1 MTPYADRP
9 ARREW
14 VALALILLLAAALR
28 MGAPGVSEFKL
39 DEARLSALALDMAR
53 GQHFPLLGIGSSVGI
68 PNLPVSVWLF
78 ALPYALSPD
87 PTIATLYVGL
97 LNVLAVALTWA
108 LTRRY
113 FGPQAALVAA
123 LMYAASPWGVI
134 YSRKIWAQN
143 MLPPFVVLTVGTGLI
158 GLLEEDRPRR
168 GAWQVAHLALLA
180 ITVQIHYAAIV
191 LIPLTLAMLWMG
203 RRHIARRG
211 WIALALIAGLAVA
224 ALGLA
229 LWRLQATGFDFS
241 VFGRQGLGLT
251 TEALYHFSLVLSGN
265 EIHSLAGPQQF
276 EHYLAGVPDITLPQQ
291 LFGWAVIFST
301 AWVAYRA
308 LRGRSG
314 PGRHIR
320 LSLIGWLLLPPATF
334 SLTWTPTYPHYMI
347 PALPAIYILFGAG
360 AVAAWQALAR
370 RLPRAQA
377 RGAALLMGTGLLLL
391 AGLQAWNTAS
401 LYAFLDRTWTP
412 GAFGTPLHYLLEV
425 REAILETEP
434 DDVLVAGIS
443 DDPRTDQD
451 AAVWSFLLYDVPSV
465 RPLDGTRTAVIAS
478 HTADQILLNTLALLA
493 MPEAE
498 VLPESRCNNDGQ
510 RFPLRPGEGVYII
523 CAQRTPEPG
532 QRQEPVA
539 VFANSLR
546 LVSVTPPRPDEPV
559 ISLGWAADGPLEG
572 DYTIFQHLLDGRG
585 ERIGQQDSAL
595 WPGRYWR
602 GGEVVL
608 HHTRLPADL
617 DLAAAATL
625 RIGLY
630 QLIDGIPRNVDI
642 LDAAGNPTGQ
652 WVDIPLGGSQPL
664 N

>member
-39 DEARLSALALDMAR
+39 DEARLSTLALDMAR
-53 GQHFPLLGIGSSVGI
+53 GRHFPLLGIGSSVGI
-68 PNLPVSVWLF
+68 PNLPLSVWLF
-78 ALPYALSPD
+78 ALPYALSAD
-87 PTIATLYVGL
+87 PTVATLYVGL

-123 LMYAASPWGVI
+123 LMYTASPWGVI

-143 MLPPFVVLTVGTGLI
+143 LLPPFVVLTVGTGLI
-158 GLLEEDRPRR
+158 GLLEEGRPRR
-168 GAWQVAHLALLA
+168 GAWQAAHFLLLA
-180 ITVQIHYAAIV
+180 VTVQIHYAAIV
-191 LIPLTLAMLWMG
+191 LIPLSLAMLWTG
-203 RRHIARRG
+203 RRHIARRA
-211 WIALALIAGLAVA
+211 WIALALAAGLAA
-224 ALGLA
+224 GALGLG
-229 LWRLQATGFDFS
+229 LWHLQATGFDFK
-241 VFGRQGLGLT
+241 VFGRSGLGLT

-265 EIHSLAGPQQF
+265 EVHSLAGPGQF
-276 EHYLAGVPDITLPQQ
+276 EHYLASVPDITLPQQ
-291 LFGWAVIFST
+291 LFGWAVILSA
-301 AWVAYRA
+301 AWVGYHA
-308 LRGRSG
+308 LRSRPG
-314 PGRHIR
+314 PGRHVR

-347 PALPAIYILFGAG
+347 PALPAAYILFGAG

-377 RGAALLMGTGLLLL
+377 RGGAVLMGTGLLLL

-425 REAILETEP
+425 REAILAAQP

-451 AAVWSFLLYDVPSV
+451 AAVWTFLLYDVPSV
-465 RPLDGTRTAVIAS
+465 RPLDGTRTAVTAS
-478 HTADQILLNTLALLA
+478 HTADQILLNTPALLGRPQA
-493 MPEAE
+493 HT
-498 VLPESRCNNDGQ
+498 LPGSRCDDGGQ
-510 RFPLRPGEGVYII
+510 RFALRPGEGAYAI
-523 CAQRTPEPG
+523 CMRGASES
-532 QRQEPVA
+532 VA
-539 VFANSLR
+539 LDETGVIFANGLR

-559 ISLGWAADGPLEG
+559 ISLGWAADGPLGG
-572 DYTIFQHLLDGRG
+572 DYTAFQHLLDGRG

-630 QLIDGIPRNVDI
+630 QLVEGSPHNVDI
-642 LDAAGNPTGQ
+642 LDAAGNPSGQ
-652 WVDIPLGGSQPL
+652 WVDIPLNGSQPL